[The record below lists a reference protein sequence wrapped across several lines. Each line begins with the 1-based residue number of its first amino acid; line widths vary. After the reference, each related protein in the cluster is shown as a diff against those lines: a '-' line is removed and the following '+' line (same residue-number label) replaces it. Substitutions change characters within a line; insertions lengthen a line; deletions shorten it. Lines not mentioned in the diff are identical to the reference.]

1 MARKDI
7 YHDTVKRALDRDE
20 WTITHDPFTVRVGRK
35 RLAMDLGAERLISAE
50 KGSRKIVVEIKSFI
64 GRSDVK
70 DLQQALGQY
79 VLYQEVLT
87 EQKIGRELYLAVPNR
102 AYHSVF
108 QNELGQILLRN
119 RALRLLVFDEDQEVI
134 VEWIPA

>member
-7 YHDTVKRALDRDE
+7 YHDTVKKALDRDE
-20 WTITHDPFTVRVGRK
+20 WTITDDPFTVRVGRK

-50 KGSRKIVVEIKSFI
+50 KGSRKIVVEIKSFV

-79 VLYQEVLT
+79 ILYQEVLA
-87 EQKIGRELYLAVPNR
+87 EQKIERELYLAVPNR

-108 QNELGQILLRN
+108 QNELGQILLRH
-119 RALRLLVFDEDQEVI
+119 RSLRLLVFDEDQEVI